1 MSSALPQWDGAPAK
15 GKTILLFGEQGA
27 GDMIQFVR
35 YAPMVAERCARTV
48 LVCGPDLKTLLK
60 GVNGVSE
67 VVDYDEQPPRFDQH
81 VPLMSLPK
89 LFKTD
94 LDSIPAPIP
103 YLSADP
109 AKVEHWR
116 LRLGGRPG
124 RKIGLAW
131 AGRITHPNDRNR
143 SMSLAQL
150 APLAAVKNVQWI
162 SLQKGPAEAEART
175 PQAGLEITDVS
186 SELTDYSDTAA
197 LIANLDLVISVDTS
211 VVHVAG
217 AMGKPVWVLLP
228 FIPDWRWLLDR
239 PDSPWYPT
247 MRLFRQRAVG
257 DWEPVVQGIA
267 EKLKQR

>member
-1 MSSALPQWDGAPAK
+1 
-15 GKTILLFGEQGA
+15 
-27 GDMIQFVR
+27 
-35 YAPMVAERCARTV
+35 
-48 LVCGPDLKTLLK
+48 
-60 GVNGVSE
+60 
-67 VVDYDEQPPRFDQH
+67 
-81 VPLMSLPK
+81 
-89 LFKTD
+89 
-94 LDSIPAPIP
+94 
-103 YLSADP
+103 
-109 AKVEHWR
+109 VEHWR

-175 PQAGLEITDVS
+175 PPAGLEITDVS